1 MSITRKGLLLE
12 SAAIGVMLDV
22 ASAASGAEVSRDS
35 QPHVAIK
42 LHLNAIVPCVTL
54 MNAQTMATA
63 MLGKAGVR
71 LDWPV
76 SMAKQNEAARI
87 IVLEI
92 TSRQPAAFHRH
103 ALGYSEPFG
112 GGHIR
117 IFYDRIET
125 APDHGTVPKLLAH
138 VMAHEIAHALER
150 VNYHA
155 PEGVM
160 KAHWTNYDIAQ
171 MGLRPLSFDAKSV
184 EMIHKGLE
192 TRISTVQATILNRP
206 LP

>member
-1 MSITRKGLLLE
+1 
-12 SAAIGVMLDV
+12 
-22 ASAASGAEVSRDS
+22 
-35 QPHVAIK
+35 
-42 LHLNAIVPCVTL
+42 

-63 MLGKAGVR
+63 MLAEAGVR

-76 SMAKQNEAARI
+76 RRIKQNEVARV

-92 TSRQPAAFHRH
+92 TSRKPAAFHRH

-112 GGHIR
+112 DGHIR

-125 APDHGTVPKLLAH
+125 APDHGTVPRLLAH

-160 KAHWTNYDIAQ
+160 KAHWTNYDITQ
-171 MGLRPLSFDAKSV
+171 MGLRPLSFDAKSI
-184 EMIHKGLE
+184 EMIQKGLAMQIPSAQP
-192 TRISTVQATILNRP
+192 TISNRP
-206 LP
+206 SP